1 MCPEVLTAK
10 NLIMLGCLT
19 EFFEAASRHVHSF
32 DNAGGSRGSGQPSRS
47 NNSVISQIALA
58 SRRAQEVR
66 EQMSRLFDFHAAD
79 GSQQVPLVL
88 NKDFSRGYVQMIC
101 EGMQELSN
109 LSKWALSFDPVFA
122 TGLIP
127 LMRWPR

>member
-1 MCPEVLTAK
+1 
-10 NLIMLGCLT
+10 MLGCLT
-19 EFFEAASRHVHSF
+19 EFFEAASRHVHSL

-127 LMRWPR
+127 LMRLAR